1 MLMIIK
7 YLFLCP
13 LLPPLFLN
21 YQNNQH
27 EIFNKCQK
35 PTVSLVCTTGNGIP
49 MMLFHFNRDLLYTI
63 FGYGYFNVLR
73 ARYTIWCKLE

>member
-27 EIFNKCQK
+27 ENIDGF
-35 PTVSLVCTTGNGIP
+35 SLTNVGNP
-49 MMLFHFNRDLLYTI
+49 QLVLFAQLAMGFQ
-63 FGYGYFNVLR
+63 
-73 ARYTIWCKLE
+73 